1 MERRMRDDGG
11 WTREVEMQKVVK
23 FKIQDVFWRYNEQAL
38 LAGWGVCVCVC
49 VCVCVSVNVERGDAG
64 MQQKFT
70 KIIKVIRCSQL
81 PFEISAVGR
90 SCSLL
95 LLQGAQAHTG

>member
-23 FKIQDVFWRYNEQAL
+23 FKTQDVFWRYNE
-38 LAGWGVCVCVC
+38 LAGGYVCVCVC
-49 VCVCVSVNVERGDAG
+49 ARVNVERGDAG
-64 MQQKFT
+64 MQQKVT
-70 KIIKVIRCSQL
+70 KIIEVIRCSQL

-90 SCSLL
+90 SCFLL